1 MKMEGG
7 RTPTASALL
16 SLLVAAAFLL
26 GAAHGKVHYYDFVL
40 REKNYTRLCSTK
52 SMLVVNDSFPGPV
65 IRVQKGDTVFVNLQ
79 NQGDYGVTIHWHGVK
94 QPRNPW
100 SDGPEYITQCPI
112 LPGTNFT
119 YEVIFSKEEGTLWW
133 HAHSDWTRSSVH
145 GAIVI
150 YPGEGTSYPYPMPDD
165 EEVIVLG
172 SWYTGDVNQ
181 EIAEDLVT
189 GADTPRSNSYV
200 INGQPGDFANCSR
213 NSTYRRVVDYGK
225 TYLVR
230 IVNADMNAELFLAIA
245 EHNMTVV
252 GMDGNYVKPVTV
264 DFIVI
269 SPGQTMDVLVTM
281 NQTPGH
287 YYIAIRQYDSV
298 RPDVTD
304 YDKTNATAIFM
315 YSGNYTTPASPVFPH
330 SLPAYEDFIAADTF
344 LGKLR
349 SLASAEHPVDVPMN
363 VTTKMYISVEMN
375 QILCPNESCEGINGN
390 RLSSSL
396 NNITF
401 VNPSTDV
408 LLAYYRNLSG
418 YYTPDFPNWPP
429 TMFNFTASDLPFN
442 TTVPIQATK
451 VMVLEYNEEV
461 EMTFQGTEVLNASEN
476 HPMHVH
482 GYSFYVMGSGYGNF
496 DNETDPLT
504 YNYVDPL
511 EVNTIGVPK
520 NGWVTIRFKAN
531 NPGVWFWHCHLDR
544 HLSWGM
550 STAMIVKNGGT
561 PETSLRSP
569 PPNMPPCQASF
580 VTYLE
585 PFDDQ
590 TDQIKLFSN

>member
-1 MKMEGG
+1 MKMESGSVHA
-7 RTPTASALL
+7 TSALL
-16 SLLVAAAFLL
+16 YLLVAAAFLL
-26 GAAHGKVHYYDFVL
+26 RTAHAKVHYYDFVL

-65 IRVQKGDTVFVNLQ
+65 IRVQKGDTVFVNVH
-79 NQGDYGVTIHWHGVK
+79 NQGYYGLTIHWHGVK

-100 SDGPEYITQCPI
+100 SDGPEYVTQCPI
-112 LPGTNFT
+112 QPGTNFT

-150 YPGEGTSYPYPMPDD
+150 YPGDGTSYPYTAPDD
-165 EEVIVLG
+165 EEIIVLG
-172 SWYTGDVNQ
+172 SWYTADVNQ
-181 EIAEDLVT
+181 EVAEDMVT
-189 GADTPRSNSYV
+189 GADTPRSVSYV
-200 INGQPGDFANCSR
+200 INGQPGDFANCSK

-252 GMDGNYVKPVTV
+252 GLDGNYVKPVTV

-281 NQTPGH
+281 NQAPGH
-287 YYIAIRQYDSV
+287 YYLAIRQYDSA

-304 YDKTNATAIFM
+304 YDKTNVTAIFM
-315 YSGNYTTPASPVFPH
+315 YSGNNTAPANPVFPH
-330 SLPAYEDFIAADTF
+330 SLPTYEDFIAADIF

-363 VTTKMYISVEMN
+363 VTTKMYITVEMN
-375 QILCPNESCEGINGN
+375 QILCPNASCEGINGN

-396 NNITF
+396 NNISF
-401 VNPSTDV
+401 LNPSTDV

-418 YYTPDFPNWPP
+418 YYTLDFPNWPP
-429 TMFNFTASDLPFN
+429 TMFNFTQSDLPFN

-451 VMVLEYNEEV
+451 VKMLEYNEEV

-476 HPMHVH
+476 HPMHLH

-496 DNETDPLT
+496 DNNTDPLT
-504 YNYVDPL
+504 YNYDDPL

-520 NGWVTIRFKAN
+520 NGWVTIRFKAS

-550 STAMIVKNGGT
+550 STVMIVKNGGT
-561 PETSLRSP
+561 PETSIRSP
-569 PPNMPPCQASF
+569 PPNMPACEASF
-580 VTYLE
+580 ATYLE
-585 PFDDQ
+585 PLDDQ
-590 TDQIKLFSN
+590 TDQNRLFAD